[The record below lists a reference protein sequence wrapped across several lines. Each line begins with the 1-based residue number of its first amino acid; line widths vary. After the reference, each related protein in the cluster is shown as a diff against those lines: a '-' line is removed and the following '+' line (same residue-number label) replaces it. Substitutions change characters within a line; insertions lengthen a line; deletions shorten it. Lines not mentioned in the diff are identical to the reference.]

1 MVVSINVGFWDDKD
15 GNWVDD
21 SEFIKFD
28 LEIDEIIVKENIIDM
43 FENHWSHWSND
54 EVLSPQ
60 WEEDELY
67 EETYLYSYDEENFLD
82 VAHFLILAVQKPIL
96 YKFENVTDLAFSVF
110 SCHFT
115 YQSQKYEF
123 ALNDQYMHSWFYDYS
138 PFKVTNVSDGYI
150 EFIEEY
156 TADDF

>member
-60 WEEDELY
+60 L
-67 EETYLYSYDEENFLD
+67 
-82 VAHFLILAVQKPIL
+82 
-96 YKFENVTDLAFSVF
+96 
-110 SCHFT
+110 
-115 YQSQKYEF
+115 
-123 ALNDQYMHSWFYDYS
+123 
-138 PFKVTNVSDGYI
+138 
-150 EFIEEY
+150 
-156 TADDF
+156 

>member
-1 MVVSINVGFWDDKD
+1 MKRHIYIHMMKKIFWM
-15 GNWVDD
+15 WL
-21 SEFIKFD
+21 I
-28 LEIDEIIVKENIIDM
+28 
-43 FENHWSHWSND
+43 
-54 EVLSPQ
+54 
-60 WEEDELY
+60 
-67 EETYLYSYDEENFLD
+67 
-82 VAHFLILAVQKPIL
+82 LILAVQKPIL

-138 PFKVTNVSDGYI
+138 PFKVTNVSDGDI